1 MRKVL
6 SFLAMLLTD
15 VFATYGVLRFLKW
28 TELQFPKW
36 ISFLIGIVVA
46 GAFAW
51 HYFSDLKHFNE

>member
-15 VFATYGVLRFLKW
+15 VFATYGVLRFMKW

-36 ISFLIGIVVA
+36 IHFLIGIVVV